1 MLQTLLNGLCIGSVY
16 ALFALGYALVFS
28 LLGVI
33 NFAQGAVFAVGAY
46 LTWSLN
52 TGSWGGGQ
60 VPLWET
66 SFRLSFGL
74 SLGISM
80 LFCAGLSAFIE
91 RVAFEPLRRRRAEP
105 LLYLVSSLGVAILLV
120 NALLLIYGAET
131 RNFDLEA
138 IPFIP
143 VLVEWGD
150 IRLRGIQVLILAVSL
165 AVLALLILVFR
176 FSLIG
181 KALRAVAENPAVAGL
196 LGIPVQ
202 RCIVYTF
209 ALSGALASLAGTLV
223 ASGFSIPGP
232 HFGLLF
238 GLKALA
244 VIVLGGMGEISGAVL
259 GGLLLGL
266 FEAFVPAE
274 FSGYKEAVAFTL
286 LFLGLMIR
294 PQGLLGR
301 PILEK
306 L

>member
-1 MLQTLLNGLCIGSVY
+1 MLQILLNGLSIGSVY

-46 LTWSLN
+46 LSWSLT

-60 VPLWET
+60 LPLFET
-66 SFRLSFGL
+66 DLRLPFL
-74 SLGISM
+74 VAAAISIVV
-80 LFCAGLSAFIE
+80 CAGLSALIE
-91 RVAFEPLRRRRAEP
+91 RFAFEPLRRRKAEP
-105 LLYLVSSLGVAILLV
+105 LLYLVSSLGVAIVLV

-131 RNFDLEA
+131 RNFDLDSMS
-138 IPFIP
+138 FIP
-143 VLVEWGD
+143 VLVEWGEL
-150 IRLRGIQVLILAVSL
+150 RVRGIQLVILVVSL
-165 AVLALLILVFR
+165 LSLLTLLLVFR
-176 FSLIG
+176 FSMLG
-181 KALRAVAENPAVAGL
+181 KALRAVAENQNTASL
-196 LGIPVQ
+196 LGIPVH
-202 RCIVYTF
+202 RTIVLTF

-238 GLKALA
+238 GLKGLA

-266 FEAFVPAE
+266 IEAAVPAE
-274 FSGYKEAVAFTL
+274 YSGYKEAVAFAL
-286 LFLGLMIR
+286 LFVGLMVR

-301 PILEK
+301 RALEK

>member
-33 NFAQGAVFAVGAY
+33 NFAQGAVFAIGAY
-46 LTWSLN
+46 LTWSLT

-60 VPLWET
+60 VPLLET
-66 SFRLSFGL
+66 NLQLPFLAAAL
-74 SLGISM
+74 ISM
-80 LFCAGLSAFIE
+80 VFCAGLSALVE
-91 RVAFEPLRRRRAEP
+91 RFAFEPLRRRKAEP

-120 NALLLIYGAET
+120 NGLLLVYGAET
-131 RNFDLEA
+131 KNFDLDVMS
-138 IPFIP
+138 FIP

-150 IRLRGIQVLILAVSL
+150 LRIRGIQLVILGVSIT
-165 AVLALLILVFR
+165 ALALLLVVFR
-176 FSLIG
+176 FSMLG
-181 KALRAVAENPAVAGL
+181 KALRAVAENPGTASL

-202 RCIVYTF
+202 QCIVYTF
-209 ALSGALASLAGTLV
+209 ALSGALAGLAGTLV

-238 GLKALA
+238 GLKGLA

-266 FEAFVPAE
+266 FEAAVPAE
-274 FSGYKEAVAFTL
+274 YSGYKEAVAFTL
-286 LFLGLMIR
+286 LFLVLMIR

-301 PILEK
+301 TALEK